1 MIRPAI
7 RYCRE
12 EVWPR
17 KRRIVLTSGFVIAA
31 LMGVTCGLY
40 GEEVLPNKTKVLDV
54 GMALLTYAAIA
65 QGFCLAGLTLLL
77 TLPNDKL
84 LSLLANHRDEPDAP
98 DAYSDLL
105 FVFSWTAVIHWMLLL
120 VSVVLLVIAGS
131 QQDVWPTTPSLR
143 YRIVGGFVCG
153 FSLYNLFQFLITL
166 ITISQV
172 GRLSIVL
179 RQNESSTAQ
188 AATSE
193 KSASIPS
200 S

>member
-1 MIRPAI
+1 MLRPSW
-7 RYCRE
+7 RYCKE

-17 KRRIVLTSGFVIAA
+17 RRRIVFASGFVIAFA
-31 LMGVTCGLY
+31 IGIACGLY
-40 GEEVLPNKTKVLDV
+40 GEKVLPNKTKVLDI

-84 LSLLANHRDEPDAP
+84 LSLLANHYDVPDGP

-105 FVFSWTAVIHWMLLL
+105 FVFSWTAVIHWLLLL
-120 VSVVLLVIAGS
+120 VSVVLLIIAGS
-131 QQDVWPTTPSLR
+131 QQDVWPDAPSIR
-143 YRIVGGFVCG
+143 YRIIGGFVCA

-172 GRLSIVL
+172 GRLSITL
-179 RQNESSTAQ
+179 RQNE
-188 AATSE
+188 
-193 KSASIPS
+193 
-200 S
+200 